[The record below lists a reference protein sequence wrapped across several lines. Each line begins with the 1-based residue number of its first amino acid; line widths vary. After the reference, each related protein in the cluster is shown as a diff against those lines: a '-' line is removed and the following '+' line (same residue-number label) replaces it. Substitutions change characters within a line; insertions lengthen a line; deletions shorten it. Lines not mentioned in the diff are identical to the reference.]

1 MKCSK
6 ICQKKIKLLNILRKV
21 NEQKVVNVC
30 EVVLTHQ
37 ILNHSIKLR
46 SQGEGNGNSLQ

>member
-30 EVVLTHQ
+30 EVGLTHQ
-37 ILNHSIKLR
+37 ILNHIIKLR
-46 SQGEGNGNSLQ
+46 YQGEGNGNSLQ